1 MTTIKALEKRVQING
16 INLLYLDW
24 GNEDK
29 MPLLCLHGHGSQAH
43 VFDEFAEAMS
53 PHYHVLALNQ
63 RGHGGSNWAT
73 NGYDRDRFVEDL
85 AAFVDELG
93 LSRFVL
99 VGLSMGGWHSM
110 LYTPDHQDRVD
121 RIIIGDIAP
130 EADPQFVEYWG
141 NRPETPLEFASQDD
155 AIKWGRGTNPR
166 ATDERIHKDVLDKVY
181 QRADGV
187 WTHKA
192 DPAILA
198 DPLVDLTD
206 PSIIKRYWD
215 GLAAITCPIFHVRG
229 GSSAL
234 VSDEVNKRMGQV
246 AKHFTTVDIP
256 ESGHPLTTEKP
267 AEFIDATRSFL
278 GVPA

>member
-1 MTTIKALEKRVQING
+1 MTTAKALEKRVQVNG

-63 RGHGGSNWAT
+63 RGHGGSDWVE
-73 NGYDRDRFVEDL
+73 NGYARDRFVEDL

-99 VGLSMGGWHSM
+99 IGLSMGGWHSM
-110 LYTPDHQDRVD
+110 LYTPDHQDRVE
-121 RIIIGDIAP
+121 RIIIGDVAP
-130 EADPQFVEYWG
+130 EPSSQFVEYWS

-206 PSIIKRYWD
+206 PSLIKRYWD

-229 GSSAL
+229 GLSAL
-234 VSDEVNKRMGQV
+234 VSDEVNQRMAQV
-246 AKHFTTVDIP
+246 AKDFTTVDIAD
-256 ESGHPLTTEKP
+256 SGHPLTTEKP
-267 AEFIDATRSFL
+267 AEFIAATRSFL
-278 GVPA
+278 GVPV